1 VAIPRQ
7 ASAEKPT
14 QKPHP
19 PAGQWE
25 THQSRGP
32 RLRVGQRNAEDR
44 GLSRVVV
51 WQLIEQHHIQQRF
64 VNVDAP
70 VVLDKPEFTEA
81 IHEEADTGS
90 G

>member
-1 VAIPRQ
+1 
-7 ASAEKPT
+7 
-14 QKPHP
+14 
-19 PAGQWE
+19 
-25 THQSRGP
+25 
-32 RLRVGQRNAEDR
+32 
-44 GLSRVVV
+44 
-51 WQLIEQHHIQQRF
+51 LIEQHHIQQRF